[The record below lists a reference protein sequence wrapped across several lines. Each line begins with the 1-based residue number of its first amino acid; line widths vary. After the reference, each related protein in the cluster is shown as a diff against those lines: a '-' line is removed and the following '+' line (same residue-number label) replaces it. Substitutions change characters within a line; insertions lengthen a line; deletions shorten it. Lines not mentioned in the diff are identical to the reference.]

1 MEVTMKLVSFE
12 VSEFKCIMDSGKVS
26 ITDIGCL
33 VGKNESGK
41 TALLQALYRLNPID
55 EQDAKFNVTQ
65 EYPRSEVTD
74 YENRVKDGEQNPAE
88 VIKACFL
95 LDESDFKKMG
105 IPSFLFDTKDVLL
118 SRGYDSEL
126 HPTIHINE
134 KQFIEW
140 SLSNVEYSEDE
151 QNANLIKEIRE
162 NQTIEG
168 LSDIQLDEYNEVP
181 QCANLVTWINSTKGS
196 DPERVIFKE
205 YLQPIIPKFLYFD
218 EYYQMS
224 GTVNIDKL
232 KERVSSGRVRDSD
245 KPMLGLIE
253 LAGLSLDSFDQIKDT
268 RDLLNKLEGAS
279 NKIQRSFMK
288 YWSQSHNINMV
299 IDMRKGMPEDKE
311 EFKSGY
317 NIWTQIRNNVHQVT
331 TEIDE
336 RSRGFIWFFSFMAWF
351 SLQQKK
357 HSGDIILLL
366 DEPGLTLH
374 AKAQNDLLRYIDEEL
389 SPHHQVIYTTHSPFM
404 IDMKHT
410 ERIYIVEDKG
420 LVEGDIIGT
429 KVTSD
434 VLQTGSDSLFPLQS
448 ALGYE
453 ITQSLFVGPYCL
465 IVEGPSDLIYLTAM
479 SSVLEKLGRTY
490 LDQRWTI
497 TPVGGIDKVP
507 AFVSLFSS
515 QKTMTLAVL
524 LDFQSKDAQLIEN
537 LYKRKLLNKSSI
549 KTFAEFL
556 DQDEADIEDLFDPAF
571 YIKLVNS
578 EYSKELSKKITASQL
593 TSNIPRITVQLSR
606 YFQEKPL
613 KKGIQ
618 YNHYR
623 PARYFNE
630 NIHELEGDIEE
641 DTLSHFEDIFKWL
654 NSLLC

>member
-1 MEVTMKLVSFE
+1 
-12 VSEFKCIMDSGKVS
+12 
-26 ITDIGCL
+26 
-33 VGKNESGK
+33 
-41 TALLQALYRLNPID
+41 
-55 EQDAKFNVTQ
+55 
-65 EYPRSEVTD
+65 
-74 YENRVKDGEQNPAE
+74 
-88 VIKACFL
+88 
-95 LDESDFKKMG
+95 
-105 IPSFLFDTKDVLL
+105 
-118 SRGYDSEL
+118 
-126 HPTIHINE
+126 
-134 KQFIEW
+134 
-140 SLSNVEYSEDE
+140 
-151 QNANLIKEIRE
+151 
-162 NQTIEG
+162 
-168 LSDIQLDEYNEVP
+168 
-181 QCANLVTWINSTKGS
+181 
-196 DPERVIFKE
+196 
-205 YLQPIIPKFLYFD
+205 
-218 EYYQMS
+218 
-224 GTVNIDKL
+224 
-232 KERVSSGRVRDSD
+232 
-245 KPMLGLIE
+245 
-253 LAGLSLDSFDQIKDT
+253 
-268 RDLLNKLEGAS
+268 
-279 NKIQRSFMK
+279 
-288 YWSQSHNINMV
+288 
-299 IDMRKGMPEDKE
+299 
-311 EFKSGY
+311 
-317 NIWTQIRNNVHQVT
+317 
-331 TEIDE
+331 
-336 RSRGFIWFFSFMAWF
+336 MAWF